1 MKHDY
6 LRTLIRTFVIAWTVI
21 APLCNSRLLA
31 DEAALEIEF
40 NRDIRTILSE
50 NCFACHGPDAGTR
63 EAGLRFDIEAAAK
76 AELESGERAIVPGNV
91 AASSLLARV
100 TSEDESLR
108 MPPLETK
115 KQLSPKQVELLKQ
128 WIKAG
133 AKWQG
138 HWAYEPVK
146 RPAVADI
153 DERDAPLGAADTFV
167 MARLR
172 REKLESAA
180 EADRTTLIRRF
191 SFDLVGLP
199 PMPDEVD
206 AFVADES
213 PDAIERVIDRLLAAP
228 QYGERMAV
236 SWLDLVRY
244 GDSCGYH
251 SDNDQPI
258 SPYRDYVIA
267 AFNANM
273 PFDQFTREQ
282 LAGDLLENPTLAQ
295 RVATGFNR
303 LNKTTEEG
311 GAQAAEYIEKY
322 AADRVRTTAGVWLG
336 QTLGCAECHD
346 HKYDPITAKD
356 FYSFAAFFADVQ
368 ERGVYGNGRREPEI
382 PVPTAREQQKL
393 DEYAA
398 KIADFNA
405 RLAAEGVD
413 AEAAADLKKRREK
426 LVAARAKFE
435 KSLTR
440 TMVTVAAKPREMRIL
455 PRGNW
460 LDKTGP
466 VVESAFP
473 ESFPRFASLG
483 EPKQGRLTRLDLA
496 NWIVA
501 PENPLASRVLVNRLW
516 KQFFGIGLSK
526 QLDDFGVQG
535 EWPSHPKLLDY
546 LAAEMLESGWD
557 VKHVVRKLASSA
569 TYRRSSV
576 PTAEMASRDPQN
588 RLFARQGR
596 WRLEAEVIRDN
607 ALFAAG
613 MLSLKIG
620 GPSVKPYQPAEYWKH
635 LNFPKRTWTA
645 DVGENQY
652 RRGLYAHW
660 QRTFLHPSML
670 ALDATAREECTA
682 ERPVS
687 NTPKSALV
695 LLNDPTFVEAARV
708 LAARVLREG
717 GATTEE
723 KIRFVW
729 RVAVSREPADG
740 ESYVI
745 EKLYREHIA
754 HFDANP
760 EAANSL
766 LTEGMM
772 PAPADRSATEVAA
785 WTSVARAVLN
795 LQEATTRN

>member
-1 MKHDY
+1 MKHARQFESFGRAVASVVLVVAVVAPGAYAGDDADAE
-6 LRTLIRTFVIAWTVI
+6 IA
-21 APLCNSRLLA
+21 
-31 DEAALEIEF
+31 F

-63 EAGLRFDIEAAAK
+63 EAGLRFDVEAEAK
-76 AELESGERAIVPGNV
+76 AELESGERAIVPGD
-91 AASSLLARV
+91 AEASALLARV
-100 TSEDESLR
+100 ASDDDDVR
-108 MPPLETK
+108 MPPPETK
-115 KQLSPKQVELLKQ
+115 KRLSAKQIELLRR
-128 WIKAG
+128 WIAAG

-138 HWAYEPVK
+138 HWAYEPVR
-146 RPAVADI
+146 RPPLAEVAPG
-153 DERDAPLGAADTFV
+153 DEPRGAADTFV
-167 MARLR
+167 LARLR
-172 REKLESAA
+172 RENLAPVPP
-180 EADRTTLIRRF
+180 ADRVTLLRRL

-199 PMPDEVD
+199 PTPAEVD
-206 AFVADES
+206 AFVVDES
-213 PDAIERVIDRLLAAP
+213 PDAVERVADRLLAAP

-236 SWLDLVRY
+236 QWLDLVRY

-282 LAGDLLENPTLAQ
+282 LAGDLLPDATLSQ
-295 RVATGFNR
+295 RVATGYNR

-336 QTLGCAECHD
+336 LTLGCAECHD
-346 HKYDPITAKD
+346 HKYDPLSTRD

-382 PVPTAREQQKL
+382 PVPTPIERRRLDAMNAEIAALDARIE
-393 DEYAA
+393 
-398 KIADFNA
+398 
-405 RLAAEGVD
+405 D
-413 AEAAADLKKRREK
+413 ASDGEAAADLKKQRDK

-435 KSLTR
+435 KGLTR
-440 TMVTVAAKPREMRIL
+440 TMVTASTKPREMRIL

-460 LDKTGP
+460 QDKSGA
-466 VVESAFP
+466 VVESAYPHAFP
-473 ESFPRFASLG
+473 AFASLP
-483 EPKQGRLTRLDLA
+483 EMTSGRLSRLDLA

-516 KQFFGIGLSK
+516 KAYFGVGLSK
-526 QLDDFGVQG
+526 RLDDFGVQG
-535 EWPSHPKLLDY
+535 EWPTHPKLLDY
-546 LAAEMLESGWD
+546 LATEMLESGWD
-557 VKHVVRKLASSA
+557 VKQMVRKLVTSQ

-576 PTAEMASRDPQN
+576 PSPEAAARDPQN

-596 WRLEAEVIRDN
+596 WRLEAEAIRDN

-613 MLSLKIG
+613 LLSLKIG
-620 GPSVKPYQPAEYWKH
+620 GPSVKPYQPAGYWKH
-635 LNFPKRTWTA
+635 LNFPPRVWKA

-652 RRGLYAHW
+652 RRGLYTHW

-670 ALDATAREECTA
+670 ALDATSREECTA

-708 LAARVLREG
+708 LAVRVIEEG
-717 GATTEE
+717 GATSGER
-723 KIRFVW
+723 IRFAW
-729 RVAVSREPADG
+729 RTVLSRVPTDG
-740 ESYVI
+740 ETYVVGQ
-745 EKLYREHIA
+745 LYRDHAA

-760 EAANSL
+760 DEAKRL
-766 LTEGMM
+766 LSEGLH
-772 PAPADRSATEVAA
+772 PAPPIRQPTEIAA
-785 WTSVARAVLN
+785 WTSVARTLLN